1 MKYIK
6 KNSVIFCIYLLCAV
20 VRGEIVSASL
30 AAGLS
35 AIVAGGMAGFN
46 FVVCRFKECCGD
58 RWIHENFTGLA
69 EELNSKLYGQYLVVK
84 PVVNHL
90 KGHSKGNPSKAL
102 ALSFHGW
109 TGTGKNFVARII
121 AESMYKKGMS
131 SKYVKLISAT
141 KEFPHEEMLPLY
153 KDKLRELIESSVK
166 QCEKTMFIFDEM
178 DKMPPGLIDTIKP
191 YLDYY
196 ENLGGV
202 DYRKAI
208 FLFLSNTAGGDI
220 AEEAMKYWNEG
231 KKREDITLKDMEL
244 IIQTPALNVK
254 SGLWHSELITKHMIT
269 AYIPFLPLER
279 KHVKECIRDGLIT
292 GGYYKKRSEIPEV
305 KVSEILEEL
314 TFYPEG
320 AGIFSTTGCK
330 RVLEKIDYVMEEV

>member
-1 MKYIK
+1 MTFIKYLSVTVCLYLMCT
-6 KNSVIFCIYLLCAV
+6 SVIVKGHFLSTFASAV
-20 VRGEIVSASL
+20 AEFIS
-30 AAGLS
+30 
-35 AIVAGGMAGFN
+35 
-46 FVVCRFKECCGD
+46 CRSEECCGD
-58 RWIHENFTGLA
+58 KWIHVNFTGLA
-69 EELNSKLYGQYLVVK
+69 EQLNSKLYGQNLVVK
-84 PVVNHL
+84 SVIRHL
-90 KGHSKGNPSKAL
+90 KGHYKGNPCKAL

-109 TGTGKNFVARII
+109 TGTGKNYVARII
-121 AESMYKKGMS
+121 AENIYKKGMS

-141 KEFPHEEMLPLY
+141 KEYPHEEKVPEY
-153 KDKLRELIESSVK
+153 KDKLKELIESSVK

-208 FLFLSNTAGGDI
+208 FIFLSNSGGKDI
-220 AEEAMKYWNEG
+220 AEETMNYWNKG
-231 KKREDITLKDMEL
+231 KKREDIKLKDMED
-244 IIQTPALNVK
+244 IIQKPALNVK

-292 GGYYKKRSEIPEV
+292 GGYYKKRSEIPEL
-305 KVSEILEEL
+305 KVLEIVEEL

-330 RVLEKIDYVMEEV
+330 RVMEKIDYVMVEV